1 MVNGDE
7 EIQWG
12 YLLDPTFQL
21 VNTKGAPLTNGWIE
35 CYIHGTR
42 TPYYCASDFDGTLH
56 PFKIPL
62 DSLGSNIVLA
72 NLELAYDVYVYNKY
86 GTLIMS
92 RYNVTPGRGG
102 GGISGVVKTEIVS
115 ESIDVTKTYDPET
128 NTNIFDIELKNNG
141 ESQHWIGQNG
151 SSIVIDPDEE
161 DQNER
166 TLPFPTSQN
175 RDYIGSFVNRIEY
188 GKFMY
193 LEPGLYLVNCVIDFH
208 QDIANLENEIGQVLV
223 YTGAGNANEDVAFE
237 RDDTGPDTSN
247 NRHCLKMTFIR
258 KVLGEDETSH
268 IDCSNLLYFAP
279 KTEVLWNQCS
289 IKKLSI
295 VKLDQGNGFTRV
307 IHDNTIEG
315 DGTEDNPLT
324 VSGTVNHI
332 YEVITSATSGKLDSS
347 AYVAPVQSD
356 WNQNDPDALDFILN
370 KPNLGSYATH
380 QEVVEATSGKLD
392 TSAYTAPVQSD
403 WTQNDSDALDYIKNK
418 PENSELIP
426 GPGIDITASGNNYVI
441 SSTASGDVTKQ
452 YVDEHLAQK
461 LDTSAYESPVQS
473 DWNEND
479 PDDLSFIKNKP
490 TECSLI
496 AGQNVW
502 LEDLTSGVRINCSGS
517 GGGGSGVTEEYVQEA
532 VASATSG
539 KLDIEDYTA
548 PVQSDWNQS
557 NSSMLDYIKNKPE
570 ASQLLEGPGI
580 SITASGNDFVIG
592 TSGSVS
598 EQYVQDAIS
607 SAISDLPSTS
617 YVDETVQSAT
627 SGKLDTSAYTAPVQS
642 DWSQPDA
649 DALSFIKNKPTEC
662 SLLAGENVWIE
673 DTTSGVRIN
682 CSAQGGGGPVPEGVM
697 TESELKYNAVG
708 EISGYGDSAI
718 AQYGAE
724 KQWLVHDD
732 TIVHMS
738 NSAQYAFGVNLSAVA
753 QLLGIDETV
762 LFEGSSSTS
771 CPLSEPYSAF
781 NKLKIKYIDDSEAAT
796 NYYNGPYT
804 YLADTEDIMNN
815 PQHMFVLAGVK
826 TNGIGDN
833 RDKLLIRLGW
843 WSASSADISLVPNT
857 NKQFYQSFN
866 GTANSNMRVTKVVGI
881 GRKQST

>member
-86 GTLIMS
+86 GTLVMS

-102 GGISGVVKTEIVS
+102 GGISGAVKTEIIS

-151 SSIVIDPDEE
+151 SSISIDPDEE

-166 TLPFPTSQN
+166 TLPFPTAQN

-208 QDIANLENEIGQVLV
+208 QDISDLENEIGQVLV

-237 RDDTGPDTSN
+237 RDDTGPDASN

-258 KVLGEDETSH
+258 KVLGEDETTH

-307 IHDNTIEG
+307 LHDDTMEG

-356 WNQNDPDALDFILN
+356 WNQNDSSALDYILN
-370 KPNLGSYATH
+370 KPNLGNYATH

-403 WTQNDSDALDYIKNK
+403 WSQSNSSALDYIKNK
-418 PENSELIP
+418 PEASELIP
-426 GPGIDITASGNNYVI
+426 GQGIDITASGNNYVI

-452 YVDEHLAQK
+452 YVDEHLAGK
-461 LDTSAYESPVQS
+461 LDTSAYVSPVQS

-479 PDDLSFIKNKP
+479 SSDLSYIKNKP

-502 LEDLTSGVRINCSGS
+502 LEDMTSGVRINCSGS
-517 GGGGSGVTEEYVQEA
+517 GGSGVTEEYVQAA
-532 VASATSG
+532 VASGTSG
-539 KLDIEDYTA
+539 KLDISDYTA

-557 NSSMLDYIKNKPE
+557 NSSMLDYIKNKPDHSE
-570 ASQLLEGPGI
+570 LLEGPGI
-580 SITASGNDFVIG
+580 SITQSGSDFMIS
-592 TSGSVS
+592 TSGSVN
-598 EQYVQDAIS
+598 EQYVQNAIS
-607 SAISDLPSTS
+607 SATSALPSTS
-617 YVDETVQSAT
+617 YVDDTVASAT

-642 DWSQPDA
+642 DWTELDA
-649 DALSFIKNKPTEC
+649 ADLSYIKNKPTEC
-662 SLLAGENVWIE
+662 SLIAGENVWIE
-673 DTTSGVRIN
+673 DMTSGVRIN
-682 CSAQGGGGPVPEGVM
+682 CSASGGGPVPEGVM
-697 TESELKYNAVG
+697 VESELKYNAVG
-708 EISGYGDSAI
+708 EISGYADSPF

-738 NSAQYAFGVNLSAVA
+738 NSAQYAFGVNVSATS
-753 QLLGIDETV
+753 QLMGVDETV
-762 LFEGSSSTS
+762 LFST
-771 CPLSEPYSAF
+771 PYSAASTSDVTLSESRKNF
-781 NKLKIKYIDDSEAAT
+781 DRIKIYAMDDNSNAFQFEMFEDVSSVRGIGSYNQGSQWFGWRAEEVAASDDTTLTVSDVPQISFTSAGVFRNFGHGKYLKI
-796 NYYNGPYT
+796 
-804 YLADTEDIMNN
+804 
-815 PQHMFVLAGVK
+815 
-826 TNGIGDN
+826 
-833 RDKLLIRLGW
+833 
-843 WSASSADISLVPNT
+843 
-857 NKQFYQSFN
+857 
-866 GTANSNMRVTKVVGI
+866 TKVVGI
-881 GRKQST
+881 GRKQSV

>member
-72 NLELAYDVYVYNKY
+72 NLELAYDVYVYNKF

-102 GGISGVVKTEIVS
+102 GGISGAVKTEIIS

-223 YTGAGNANEDVAFE
+223 YTGAGNANEDVSFE

-307 IHDNTIEG
+307 IHDDTIEG
-315 DGTEDNPLT
+315 DGTEDDPLT

-356 WNQNDPDALDFILN
+356 WNQNDPEALDFILN

-403 WTQNDSDALDYIKNK
+403 WTQSNSSSLDYIKNK
-418 PENSELIP
+418 PEASELVP

-452 YVDEHLAQK
+452 YVDEHLAGK
-461 LDTSAYESPVQS
+461 LDTSAYTAPVQS

-479 PDDLSFIKNKP
+479 QSDLSYIKNKP

-502 LEDLTSGVRINCSGS
+502 LEDMTSGVRINCSAS
-517 GGGGSGVTEEYVQEA
+517 GGGSGVTEEYVQQA
-532 VASATSG
+532 VASGTSG
-539 KLDIEDYTA
+539 KLDIEDYTP

-557 NSSMLDYIKNKPE
+557 NASMLDYIKNKPAHSE
-570 ASQLLEGPGI
+570 LLEGPGI
-580 SITASGNDFVIG
+580 SITESGNDFVIS
-592 TSGSVS
+592 TSGSVN
-598 EQYVQDAIS
+598 EQYVQNAIS
-607 SAISDLPSTS
+607 SAVSGLPSTS
-617 YVDETVQSAT
+617 YVQEAVAT
-627 SGKLDTSAYTAPVQS
+627 GTAGKLDTSAYTAPVQS

-649 DALSFIKNKPTEC
+649 AALSYIKNKPTEC

-682 CSAQGGGGPVPEGVM
+682 CSAQGGGPVPEGVM

-738 NSAQYAFGVNLSAVA
+738 NSAQYAFGVNISATS
-753 QLLGIDETV
+753 QLMGVDETV
-762 LFEGSSSTS
+762 LMNSAANTTANIT
-771 CPLSEPYSAF
+771 LSEPFSSFDKVDIYWRSYNRRFVTTVAGDGSCAVGAVYNDGDAPQMTSLF
-781 NKLKIKYIDDSEAAT
+781 YLGAPNSTILTFSKGFHQQLRSTSDTQANPNSSIYIYKI
-796 NYYNGPYT
+796 
-804 YLADTEDIMNN
+804 
-815 PQHMFVLAGVK
+815 
-826 TNGIGDN
+826 
-833 RDKLLIRLGW
+833 
-843 WSASSADISLVPNT
+843 
-857 NKQFYQSFN
+857 
-866 GTANSNMRVTKVVGI
+866 VGI